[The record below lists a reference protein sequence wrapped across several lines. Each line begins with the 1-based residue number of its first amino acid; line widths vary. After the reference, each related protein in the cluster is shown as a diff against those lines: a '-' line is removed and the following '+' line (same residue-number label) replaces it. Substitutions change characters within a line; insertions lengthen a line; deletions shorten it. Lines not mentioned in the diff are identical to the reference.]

1 MKGLQEMIGRLIGL
15 GPFSGWR
22 RTAVTTRDGLI
33 RFLAA
38 EAAFTVQKTAYGYCR
53 ARVGRQQDKLVSEP
67 DFIARMEPC
76 RWHTAAA
83 VLADMLLWWLAGVAA
98 SGGADR
104 LRRLMPGLY
113 ADALAALGPPPEAV
127 GPEFRQA
134 ACAAF
139 ARRLEEPLPD
149 RANIKAAFDPGFRV
163 LLETLPFNRDLV
175 EWDAAQIR
183 HTFRLWVVHHCDR
196 QGRMLTAGTLIDA
209 LTAGDGAGKGE
220 QHGTGVA
227 ARA

>member
-1 MKGLQEMIGRLIGL
+1 MKGLREMIGRLIGL
-15 GPFSGWR
+15 GPVSGWR

-83 VLADMLLWWLAGVAA
+83 VLGDMLLWWLAGVPAA
-98 SGGADR
+98 AGADR

-113 ADALAALGPPPEAV
+113 ADSLAALGPPPDAV
-127 GPEFRQA
+127 GPDFRQA

-139 ARRLEEPLPD
+139 VRRLDQPLPD
-149 RANIKAAFDPGFRV
+149 RTNIKAAFDPGFRV

-175 EWDAAQIR
+175 EWDTAQIR

-196 QGRMLTAGTLIDA
+196 QGRILTADA
-209 LTAGDGAGKGE
+209 LVQALLMQDGAEKGE
-220 QHGTGVA
+220 QHGAGVA